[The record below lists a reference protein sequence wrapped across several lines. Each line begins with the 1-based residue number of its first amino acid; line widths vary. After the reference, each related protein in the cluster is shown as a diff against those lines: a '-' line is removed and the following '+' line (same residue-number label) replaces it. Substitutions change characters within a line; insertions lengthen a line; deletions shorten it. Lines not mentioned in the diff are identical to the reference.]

1 MSTVSPQL
9 VLGLCILGA
18 CVATVVGYSLSRLH
32 RIMVME
38 SHASVLIDDW
48 EKQNGAISR
57 TFEGIAAGGLT
68 LEQLPPDEVGS
79 QGGKM
84 GFSLAA

>member
-1 MSTVSPQL
+1 M
-9 VLGLCILGA
+9 A
-18 CVATVVGYSLSRLH
+18 K
-32 RIMVME
+32 E

-57 TFEGIAAGGLT
+57 TFEGIAAGELK
-68 LEQLPPDEVGS
+68 LEQLPLDEVGS
-79 QGGKM
+79 QGGKT